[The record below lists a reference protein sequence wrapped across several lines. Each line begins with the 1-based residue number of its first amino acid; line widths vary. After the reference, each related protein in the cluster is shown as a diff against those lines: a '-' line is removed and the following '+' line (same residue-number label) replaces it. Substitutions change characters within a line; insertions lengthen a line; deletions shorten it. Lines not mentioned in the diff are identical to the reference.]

1 MIDYLKKLHTLNVS
15 WSLINSFQYNK
26 EKWFDSY
33 ILDNFTG
40 SKEMDFGKMIDK
52 RIQKDPLFLP
62 HLPRYEH
69 MQYKMEAVMSGLKLK
84 GIPDGLTLT
93 GKKKLYDYKTG
104 KKPWDSKR
112 AKETGQLKFYLLLI
126 YLTLKIKPEE
136 FECGIHWLPTCESE
150 DFAIEFIE
158 ENNIKTFK
166 VKHTFQDILLFAAEI
181 KRIYKEM
188 ELYCENRAKQ
198 SLEKVIHSPL
208 E

>member
-1 MIDYLKKLHTLNVS
+1 MDYLTKLHTLNVS
-15 WSLINSFQYNK
+15 WSAISSFQYDK

-33 ILDNFTG
+33 ILG
-40 SKEMDFGKMIDK
+40 KKQQSKEMDFGKVIDQ
-52 RIQKDPLFLP
+52 RIQDDPNFLP

-69 MQYKMEAVMSGLKLK
+69 MQYKLEVVMSGLKLK

-93 GKKKLYDYKTG
+93 GKKKKLFDYKTG
-104 KKPWDSKR
+104 KKAWDLKR

-126 YLTLKIKPEE
+126 YITHKIPPEE
-136 FECGIHWLPTCESE
+136 FECGIHWLPTRETG

-166 VKHTFQDILLFAAEI
+166 VKHTMQDILLFASEI

-188 ELYCENRAKQ
+188 EEYVASKG
-198 SLEKVIHSPL
+198 
-208 E
+208 

>member
-1 MIDYLKKLHTLNVS
+1 MTTHLQKLHTLNVS
-15 WSLINSFQYNK
+15 WSLINSFQYDK

-33 ILDNFTG
+33 ILGNFTG
-40 SKEMDFGKMIDK
+40 SKEMDFGRMIDQ
-52 RIQKDPLFLP
+52 RIQDDPTFLP

-69 MQYKMEAVMSGLKLK
+69 MQYKMEAIMGGLKLK

-93 GKKKLYDYKTG
+93 GKKKLADFKTG
-104 KKPWDSKR
+104 KVKWDRKR
-112 AKETGQLKFYLLLI
+112 AQNTGQLLFYLLLI

-136 FECGIHWLPTCESE
+136 FECIIHWLPTKETE

-166 VKHTFQDILLFAAEI
+166 VKHTMQDILLFAAEI

-188 ELYCENRAKQ
+188 EKYVANKG
-198 SLEKVIHSPL
+198 
-208 E
+208 